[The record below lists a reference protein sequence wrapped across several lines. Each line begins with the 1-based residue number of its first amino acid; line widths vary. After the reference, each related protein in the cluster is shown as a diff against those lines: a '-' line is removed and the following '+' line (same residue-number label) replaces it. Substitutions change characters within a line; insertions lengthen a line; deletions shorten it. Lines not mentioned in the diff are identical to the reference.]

1 MANRKGKGIQS
12 FFRKRNSRNGNRKIL
27 NLNIGLIIFFV
38 ILVYI
43 LISIIIFFTSKTTEV
58 YEVRMGSLSENSVY
72 TGIALRDEQV
82 ITSGYSGTVNY
93 YNKEGD
99 RLSVDTLAYSVDESG
114 ELSDYVNSDNGNNT
128 FSDEDLA
135 DFRSDV
141 IAFADSFDPAV
152 FSTVYDFKS
161 EAESAAQKAS
171 NRKILKEIGN
181 TDSTSLHTVNAPAS
195 GEIVYSSDSLDGLTF
210 EDVTAADFDRS
221 GYKRSQMEN
230 ADTVKKGDAVYKLVT
245 DENWSIAIQV
255 ADEAKARELTDDGY
269 VEVRFLK
276 NQNSSW
282 AKVDSKSDD
291 DGNWFVNLQFSNSM
305 ESFISDRFVNIE
317 IVTDEETGL
326 KVPNSSITRG
336 NFFLVPKDY
345 VFEGNDGQSQVLL
358 EIYDSDGSRTT
369 QKINVNPYSEKDDYY
384 YLDDSVLRAGQILD
398 KPDSSDQYTLGK
410 QDELVGVY
418 YINKGYPDFRQV
430 NILFQNEE
438 YAIVEPNSLYGLQE
452 YDYIVLH
459 ADSINFDSYNK

>member
-1 MANRKGKGIQS
+1 MAEGKRRRRPS
-12 FFRKRNSRNGNRKIL
+12 FFRIRNRKIL

-72 TGIALRDEQV
+72 TGIALRDEQIV
-82 ITSGYSGTVNY
+82 DSDYAGTVNY

-99 RLSVDTLAYSVDESG
+99 RLSVNTLAYSVDENG
-114 ELSDYVNSDNGNNT
+114 EISDYAASDSGDSS
-128 FSDEDLA
+128 FSDEDYA
-135 DFRSDV
+135 SFRNDV
-141 IAFADSFDPAV
+141 ISFADGFDPSL
-152 FSTVYDFKS
+152 FSSVYDFKS

-171 NRKILKEIGN
+171 NRKILSDIGN
-181 TDSTSLHTVNAPAS
+181 VDSTSLHTVNAPAS
-195 GEIVYSSDSLDGLTF
+195 GEIVYSSDNLDGLTF
-210 EDVTAADFDRS
+210 DDVTASDFNRS
-221 GYKRSQMEN
+221 GYRRTQMEN
-230 ADTVKKGDAVYKLVT
+230 GSTVGKGDAVYKLVT
-245 DENWSIAIQV
+245 DENWSVAIQV
-255 ADEAKARELTDDGY
+255 PDEEKAKELVDDNY

-276 NQNSSW
+276 NQTSSW
-282 AKVDSKSDD
+282 AKVTSKSDEN
-291 DGNWFVNLQFSNSM
+291 GNYFVNLRFSNSM

-317 IVTDEETGL
+317 IVTDEQTGL
-326 KVPNSSITRG
+326 KVPNTSITRG

-345 VFEGNDGQSQVLL
+345 VFEGTDGQDQVLL
-358 EIYDSDGSRTT
+358 EVYDSDGSRST

-410 QDELVGVY
+410 QDELIGVY

-438 YAIVEPNSLYGLQE
+438 YSIVESDSLYGLQE